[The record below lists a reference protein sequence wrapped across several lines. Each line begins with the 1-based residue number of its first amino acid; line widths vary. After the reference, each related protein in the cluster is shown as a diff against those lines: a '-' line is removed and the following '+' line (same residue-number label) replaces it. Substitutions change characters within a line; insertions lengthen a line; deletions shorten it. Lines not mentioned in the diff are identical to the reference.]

1 MEMKFFTLES
11 ANSMIPYLEETVLRL
26 RELKNKILQKQI
38 QIDTVLIVGGV
49 TDPTQYAASGTSVQ
63 KDVEELNAL
72 VEEYKAVIQEVLDRG
87 CQIKDP
93 DTGLFDFYHILNDEI
108 VNLCWKSGETEIKFY
123 HSIDSGFASR
133 EPL

>member
-26 RELKNKILQKQI
+26 RALKNKILQKQI

-49 TDPTQYAASGTSVQ
+49 TDPTQYAASGSSVQ

-72 VEEYKAVIQEVLDRG
+72 VKEYQGIVKEVLDRG

-93 DTGLFDFYHILNDEI
+93 DMGLVDFYHILNDEI
-108 VNLCWKSGETEIKFY
+108 VNLCWKSGESEIKFC